1 MTQPSIPD
9 LSTKTIARIDSLVP
23 SQQESNPY
31 LSFRLLHSTPE
42 LPLTDKL
49 FEFQE
54 TIRQRN
60 QYTLDLLAL
69 KYEGVKA
76 STSKYLNQHHSPTT
90 SAVSNSVSVLY
101 AAAHAKS
108 EQGKLG
114 IKQILRLLEQ
124 RPNDVGLLLTLIQL
138 YILTNNH
145 ASAIDVLEAFL
156 KRLDESTSPADQ
168 DVRFAPGLVAV
179 LVSLYALQGRKAQI
193 KSELAKTAAHW
204 RHKSKPPTALL
215 YAAGVSLLE
224 NSSPEELTEAGEIF
238 EILHKTRPNDRL
250 ITAGLVAS
258 KATTSPEK
266 VQSEVEQLIP
276 INRLISG
283 IDAAALEEA
292 GVPHAPKPSN
302 TELSKKRAV
311 EDLAI
316 PAKKRIRKSRLPK
329 DYDPSKPPD
338 PERWLPLRDRSTYK
352 PKGKKGRQK
361 AAGLTQGGISEKD
374 EKATN
379 SISAPGP
386 LKPEKAGVGGS
397 IVKAKKK
404 KGKK

>member
-1 MTQPSIPD
+1 M
-9 LSTKTIARIDSLVP
+9 P
-23 SQQESNPY
+23 SQQTSNPY

-54 TIRQRN
+54 SIRRRN

-76 STSKYLNQHHSPTT
+76 STSKYLNQHQAPTT
-90 SAVSNSVSVLY
+90 SAVPNSISVLY
-101 AAAHAKS
+101 AAAHAKGQ
-108 EQGKLG
+108 QGKLG
-114 IKQILRLLEQ
+114 IKQILPLLEQ

-145 ASAIDVLEAFL
+145 ASAIDVLQAFL
-156 KRLDESTSPADQ
+156 KRLDESTASADQ

-193 KSELAKTAAHW
+193 KSELAKTASHW
-204 RHKSKPPTALL
+204 RHKSKPPTTLL

-224 NSSPEELTEAGEIF
+224 NPTSEELTEAGQIF
-238 EILHKTRPNDRL
+238 ETLHQAEPNNRL
-250 ITAGLVAS
+250 ITAGFVAS
-258 KATTSPEK
+258 HATTTPEK
-266 VQSEVEQLIP
+266 VRLEVEKLTP

-292 GVPHAPKPSN
+292 GVPHAPKQAKVDM
-302 TELSKKRAV
+302 SKKRAA
-311 EDLAI
+311 EDVAT

-329 DYDPSKPPD
+329 NHDPSKPPD

-361 AAGLTQGGISEKD
+361 AAGLTQGGIIEKD
-374 EKATN
+374 DKATN
-379 SISAPGP
+379 SSNAAGP
-386 LKPEKAGVGGS
+386 LKQDKAGIGGS
-397 IVKAKKK
+397 IAKGKKK

>member
-1 MTQPSIPD
+1 M
-9 LSTKTIARIDSLVP
+9 
-23 SQQESNPY
+23 
-31 LSFRLLHSTPE
+31 HSTPK

-54 TIRQRN
+54 SIRRRN

-76 STSKYLNQHHSPTT
+76 STSKYLKQHQSPTT
-90 SAVSNSVSVLY
+90 CAVSNSVSVLY
-101 AAAHAKS
+101 AAAHAKG
-108 EQGKLG
+108 QLGKLG
-114 IKQILRLLEQ
+114 IKQILPLLEH
-124 RPNDVGLLLTLIQL
+124 RPNDVGLLLTLVQL

-145 ASAIDVLEAFL
+145 ASAIDVLEAFF
-156 KRLDESTSPADQ
+156 KRLDESTAPADQ
-168 DVRFAPGLVAV
+168 DVRYAPGLVAV

-193 KSELAKTAAHW
+193 KSELAKTASHW

-224 NSSPEELTEAGEIF
+224 NPSPEELTEAGEIF
-238 EILHKTRPNDRL
+238 ETLHKADPNDRL
-250 ITAGLVAS
+250 ITAGFVAS
-258 KATTSPEK
+258 HATTSPEK
-266 VQSEVEQLIP
+266 VRSEVTKLTP

-292 GVPHAPKPSN
+292 GVPRPPKPVHAD
-302 TELSKKRAV
+302 TSKKRAA
-311 EDLAI
+311 EDVAT
-316 PAKKRIRKSRLPK
+316 PAKKRVRTSRLPK
-329 DYDPSKPPD
+329 NYDPSKPPD
-338 PERWLPLRDRSTYK
+338 PERWLPLRDRSTYR

-374 EKATN
+374 DKSTN
-379 SISAPGP
+379 PSSAPGL

-397 IVKAKKK
+397 IAKAKKK